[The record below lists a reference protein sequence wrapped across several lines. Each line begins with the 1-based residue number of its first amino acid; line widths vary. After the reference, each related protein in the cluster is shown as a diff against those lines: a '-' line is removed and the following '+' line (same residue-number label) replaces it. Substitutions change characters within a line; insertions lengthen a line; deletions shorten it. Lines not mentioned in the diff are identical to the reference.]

1 MRKLVLTAATAA
13 LGLGLAAPAFAQ
25 DSEKAPF
32 TGVRVEALGGYDNL
46 SSGDD
51 NSTGKDGF
59 VYGGALGY
67 DAQVGGVVLG
77 VEGEITGSTTKVRAT
92 DVLTAGDR
100 LRVGAGRDLYVGG
113 RIGYAVSDRALI
125 YAKGGYTNARVNI
138 DYAVGTARIEDHTN
152 LDGYRVGAGVEY
164 NVTPRAY
171 VKAEYRYSH
180 YGQADDYDI
189 DANRN
194 QVLAG
199 VGYRF

>member
-25 DSEKAPF
+25 DTGKAPF
-32 TGVRVEALGGYDNL
+32 TGVRVEALAGYDNL
-46 SSGDD
+46 SDGD
-51 NSTGKDGF
+51 SRSSGKDGF

-67 DAQVGGVVLG
+67 DAQVGGFVLG
-77 VEGEITGSTTKVRAT
+77 VDGEITGATTKVRGT

-100 LRVGAGRDLYVGG
+100 LRVRAGRDLYVGG
-113 RIGYAVSDRALI
+113 RIGYVVSPQTLI
-125 YAKGGYTNARVNI
+125 YAKAGYTNARINT
-138 DYAVGTARIEDHTN
+138 DYTVGTARIEDHSD
-152 LDGYRVGAGVEY
+152 LDGYRLGAGLEY
-164 NVTPRAY
+164 NVTPQAY
-171 VKAEYRYSH
+171 LKAEYRYSH
-180 YGQADDYDI
+180 YGNAGGYDI

>member
-32 TGVRVEALGGYDNL
+32 TGLRVEALGGYDNL

-51 NSTGKDGF
+51 NSSGKDGF

-67 DAQVGGVVLG
+67 DAQIGGVVLG
-77 VEGEITGSTTKVRAT
+77 VDGEITGSTTKVRGT

-100 LRVGAGRDLYVGG
+100 IRIGAGRDLYVGG
-113 RIGYAVSDRALI
+113 RIGFVATPRTLI
-125 YAKGGYTNARVNI
+125 YAKAGYTNARVDV
-138 DYAVGTARIEDHTN
+138 DYAVGTARIEDHAN

>member
-25 DSEKAPF
+25 DSAKAPF

-46 SSGDD
+46 SSGND
-51 NSTGKDGF
+51 NSDGKDGF

-77 VEGEITGSTTKVRAT
+77 VDGEITGSTTKVRAAN
-92 DVLTAGDR
+92 VLTAGDR
-100 LRVGAGRDLYVGG
+100 IRVGAGRDLYVGG
-113 RIGYAVSDRALI
+113 RIGFVATPRTLI
-125 YAKGGYTNARVNI
+125 YAKAGYTNARLDV
-138 DYAVGTARIEDHTN
+138 DYAVGTARIKDHTD

-164 NVTPRAY
+164 NVTPQAY

-180 YGQADDYDI
+180 YGKADDYNI

-199 VGYRF
+199 IGYRF

>member
-77 VEGEITGSTTKVRAT
+77 VEGEITGSTTKVRAS

-100 LRVGAGRDLYVGG
+100 IRVGAGRDLYAGG
-113 RIGYAVSDRALI
+113 RIGFVASPRALI
-125 YAKGGYTNARVNI
+125 YAKAGYTNARINT
-138 DYAVGTARIEDHTN
+138 DYTVGTARIEDHTN
-152 LDGYRVGAGVEY
+152 LDGYRLGAGVEY